1 MNFKNFTS
9 GEYKYM
15 KKLLSLLIAVL
26 LIFSAFSASASALFD
41 SGAVTDNLKSEI
53 YYMENLDEE
62 KVFFSKNSEERT
74 PAAAFVKI
82 IACLVALEKWGN
94 LEGSVTVTQESLS
107 MITYDYGVRVAS
119 YKEGEVIS
127 KKELFDCLL
136 IYGANDAASIIAYE
150 ISGTIIGFINEMQ
163 AMCDKI
169 GCTSTVVKNLTGFD
183 VDGQYTTASDVAKI
197 IKYAV
202 KYPAFSESFAADK
215 VVLKATDQNEE
226 RTFTSSNKMTNA
238 AISDYY
244 HSSVTAGKQTSTK
257 KAGECIA
264 VVSSK
269 DGYSY
274 LTVVMKGKRTDID
287 NDTVDENTCMTDA
300 KKMLDWVY
308 DNIRYRAI
316 VSPTQTVEIVDVVAG
331 KGTDSLR
338 LIPEKET
345 STLVPAKATPASV
358 MIEIVEDS
366 MPKKLVAPIKAGKV
380 ICQAKVYY
388 AGLELATVNLVAAN
402 DVKLSFVGLI
412 MSAIKSVIGST
423 FFLVLSLILSVAA
436 IGVFVF
442 NLLDMNNSK
451 GKKKSPSEKK
461 NIDKAG
467 GAKEKDEKKN
477 AQAKKIS
484 ETKKTSAEP
493 SEAKKKP
500 ALNKGAAK
508 KSVKTKTASEVS
520 SAAPSSQSARKRGP
534 LTAYKPRTGENSDT
548 VTSDKR

>member
-1 MNFKNFTS
+1 
-9 GEYKYM
+9 M
-15 KKLLSLLIAVL
+15 KKLLSLLVAVL
-26 LIFSAFSASASALFD
+26 LIFSSFSASASALFD

-82 IACLVALEKWGN
+82 IASLVALEKWGN
-94 LEGSVTVTQESLS
+94 LEGNVTITQESLS

-119 YKEGEVIS
+119 YKEGEVVS

-202 KYPAFSESFAADK
+202 NYPAFSESFAADK

-226 RTFTSSNKMTNA
+226 RTFSSSNKMTNA

-244 HSSVTAGKQTSTK
+244 HSSVTGGKQTSTK
-257 KAGECIA
+257 QAGECIA

-274 LTVVMKGKRTDID
+274 LTVVMKGEKTDID
-287 NDTVDENTCMTDA
+287 NDKVDENTCMTDA
-300 KKMLDWVY
+300 KQMLDWVY

-316 VSPTQTVEIVDVVAG
+316 VSPTQTVEIVDVIAG
-331 KGTDSLR
+331 KGTDCLR

-358 MIEIVEDS
+358 MFEIVEDS
-366 MPKKLVAPIKAGKV
+366 MPKRLVAPIKAGEV

-412 MSAIKSVIGST
+412 MSVIKSVIGST
-423 FFLVLSLILSVAA
+423 FFLVISLILSVAA

-442 NLLDMNNSK
+442 NLLDMNNRK
-451 GKKKSPSEKK
+451 GKKSVYTE
-461 NIDKAG
+461 KAG
-467 GAKEKDEKKN
+467 KESGKEKAEK
-477 AQAKKIS
+477 AEAKKTPTAKGAAS
-484 ETKKTSAEP
+484 EPTK
-493 SEAKKKP
+493 AKKKP
-500 ALNKGAAK
+500 ELKQNAAK
-508 KSVKTKTASEVS
+508 KSEKAKEP
-520 SAAPSSQSARKRGP
+520 SAVYSTQTGRKRGP
-534 LTAYKPRTGENSDT
+534 LTAYKPRTGEKSDT
-548 VTSDKR
+548 VTSDKP